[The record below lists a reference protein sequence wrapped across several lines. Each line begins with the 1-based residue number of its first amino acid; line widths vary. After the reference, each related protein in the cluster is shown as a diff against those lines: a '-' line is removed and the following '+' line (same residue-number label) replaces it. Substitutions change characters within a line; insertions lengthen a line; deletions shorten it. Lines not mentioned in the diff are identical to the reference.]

1 MPNIGKLPIDAALLA
16 RLLNFPPE
24 HNIVSMG
31 WDQQRGGFL
40 VVGGPSI
47 PASDGINVPTLSMD
61 NKFFAG
67 FQAVPQAPG
76 PAEQQVQPSPPFM
89 V

>member
-1 MPNIGKLPIDAALLA
+1 MPNIGRLPIDAALLA
-16 RLLNFPPE
+16 RLLNFPPD

-31 WDQQRGGFL
+31 WDPQRGGFL

-47 PASDGINVPTLSMD
+47 QASDGINIPELAMSNQFLTGFRQTPT
-61 NKFFAG
+61 
-67 FQAVPQAPG
+67 APG
-76 PAEQQVQPSPPFM
+76 PAENQVQPPSPFM